1 LAVYYLK
8 EPDSGTEQRG
18 KALFAPTESQKGDK
32 NVLEL
37 IKLRSDELTST
48 QVYRVNK

>member
-8 EPDSGTEQRG
+8 DPESGAEQRG
-18 KALFAPTESQKGDK
+18 KALFAPTESQKGDES
-32 NVLEL
+32 VLEL
-37 IKLRSDELTST
+37 IKLRSNEITST